1 MNETNWSIKTDF
13 NWMEKEDILFT
24 YSEEEKQENMSNRSN
39 AKLVFSPKFIPF
51 YPKLSE
57 CWLDN
62 TEILLY
68 WFIDYYLSN
77 SKDGRFYFTNAQL
90 SELLNVSERKIT
102 DSIKKL
108 KDIWIV
114 IPKYKIRDKWWKIR
128 FINQKDFLVYE
139 LVMINYT
146 AIISNGKILQNR
158 LAKNSTLDSQN
169 LLENKN
175 KNKQEIRIKEN
186 KNNIHQTKFDVLFS
200 SFWLDRDIIEK
211 WFEHKKTLDNILED
225 CKWIAYISSELE
237 IEPNFTKD
245 TINAIDIIRKREFEI
260 DYVIDW
266 IKDNRSIEESFSD
279 LIRSDYYL
287 PVEID

>member
-39 AKLVFSPKFIPF
+39 AKLVFSPKFIPC

-68 WFIDYYLSN
+68 WFIDYYL
-77 SKDGRFYFTNAQL
+77 
-90 SELLNVSERKIT
+90 
-102 DSIKKL
+102 
-108 KDIWIV
+108 
-114 IPKYKIRDKWWKIR
+114 KYKIRDKWWKIR